1 LTSILFSTNISAC
14 RIPDLRLEGNSLLL
28 VHVLL
33 RAGVLDIEEIPKR
46 PEDHDEGDKVK
57 GPGGCVDE
65 LVSPQQ
71 QLGFNTVEIFTS
83 DE

>member
-1 LTSILFSTNISAC
+1 M
-14 RIPDLRLEGNSLLL
+14 
-28 VHVLL
+28 LL
-33 RAGVLDIEEIPKR
+33 RAGVLDIEKGR
-46 PEDHDEGDKVK
+46 KDAQDHDEGDKVK

-71 QLGFNTVEIFTS
+71 QLGFNAVEIFTS

>member
-1 LTSILFSTNISAC
+1 M
-14 RIPDLRLEGNSLLL
+14 
-28 VHVLL
+28 VL
-33 RAGVLDIEEIPKR
+33 RAGVLDIEKVPKC
-46 PEDHDEGDKVK
+46 PENHDEGDKVK

-71 QLGFNTVEIFTS
+71 QLGFNAVEIFTS

>member
-1 LTSILFSTNISAC
+1 MSILFSTNISAC
-14 RIPDLRLEGNSLLL
+14 RIPDLRLERDSLLL

-33 RAGVLDIEEIPKR
+33 RTGILHVEEIAKG

-57 GPGGCVDE
+57 RPGGCVDE
-65 LVSPQQ
+65 LVSSQQ
-71 QLGFNTVEIFTS
+71 QLGFDAVEIFTS

>member
-1 LTSILFSTNISAC
+1 MSILFSTNISAC
-14 RIPDLRLEGNSLLL
+14 RIPDLRFERNSLLL
-28 VHVLL
+28 LNMLL
-33 RAGVLDIEEIPKR
+33 RAGVLDVEEIPKR

>member
-1 LTSILFSTNISAC
+1 M
-14 RIPDLRLEGNSLLL
+14 
-28 VHVLL
+28 VL
-33 RAGVLDIEEIPKR
+33 RAGVLDVEEIPKR

-65 LVSPQQ
+65 LISPQQ
-71 QLGFNTVEIFTS
+71 QLGFNAVEIFTS